1 MNEAQADKWRKT
13 RLMGKAKYVM
23 YYGVVT
29 WGLMLTLFFT
39 AIEWLSQQSLIG
51 SWLTIRLVVFSIVG
65 FFIANFRWDANERK
79 LHQLSKKQ
87 K

>member
-29 WGLMLTLFFT
+29 WGLMLTLFFYGNRVALAT
-39 AIEWLSQQSLIG
+39 VAH
-51 SWLTIRLVVFSIVG
+51 RLMVDNPSRGV
-65 FFIANFRWDANERK
+65 
-79 LHQLSKKQ
+79 
-87 K
+87 